1 MKIVITAGGTEE
13 PIDKVR
19 KITNMS
25 TGTLGKNICDNIT
38 DKWFNEKTL
47 KDNEIFYI
55 CNENSILPEVCSSVT
70 IIKTTD
76 TDSVQNSIEN
86 ILMLNKIDYFIHS
99 MAISDYKVEGAY
111 VDGLDKTLSR
121 LDTRNKMSSKHEEIY
136 IKLVKTPKIIDFIK
150 KVQPEIKLISFKLLN
165 NVTEVEL
172 VNVAKNQLK
181 RTNSSLVIANDLK
194 NIDKNNINH
203 KALMITNKDEF
214 DRVETKKDIAEYI
227 FNFMS

>member
-25 TGTLGKNICDNIT
+25 TGTLGKNICENIILNWFASDEEDNHIY
-38 DKWFNEKTL
+38 
-47 KDNEIFYI
+47 YI
-55 CNENSILPEVCSSVT
+55 CNENSVLPIQSDFLT

-76 TDSVQNSIEN
+76 TESVQNTIEN

-111 VDGLDKTLSR
+111 VDSLDETLSK

-136 IKLVKTPKIIDFIK
+136 IKLVKTPKIVDFIK
-150 KVQPEIKLISFKLLN
+150 KVQPNINLISFKLLD
-165 NVTEVEL
+165 NVTEEEL
-172 VNVAKNQLK
+172 INVAKKQLK
-181 RTNSSLVIANDLK
+181 RTNSCLVIANDLK

-203 KALMITNKDEF
+203 KALMITDKDEF